1 MKLSSEMKS
10 LSEGIL
16 ASFKQRV
23 KESEDRVKNNAQFIN
38 EVHTTLDNFRQ
49 DRKKTAV
56 VISTNAKVL
65 RDNLKSGE
73 KVRLSAYNNLMSG
86 IRGTIG
92 SIQKDVSAIQSST
105 FNLLNEFGANRIQIA
120 TELENLFAQ
129 GQNDR
134 AENEKSRKED
144 EKLRIKSFGGLMKTI
159 NTDLKSINSEVLT
172 ILTNTNDLLAKFEKE
187 HQEMATDLHK
197 ELSKNLSERVEYTQS
212 LVNGFQES
220 LSEISK
226 KNKQLA
232 QEMRETLDNS
242 QKNIA
247 LSDVERIKNYDLT
260 INAIQASIKEIR
272 KGVNISMKG
281 TSKMIADFSTDRSLA
296 ATEWSKMKEEIRQI
310 QQNVVA
316 PTRNKEKT
324 KTKQVQK
331 VVKKVVKKVV
341 PNVVVETKA
350 ALIQE
355 NTVAPKPSQADK
367 KTSSV
372 MKSDTKTVAPA
383 AKSVEKIIAPV
394 SLEEKILLYIKSNSE
409 GVKVSEMEGPLKET
423 RMRLGFVAKKLLEL
437 GELRK
442 IDNLYYPK
450 K

>member
-1 MKLSSEMKS
+1 
-10 LSEGIL
+10 
-16 ASFKQRV
+16 
-23 KESEDRVKNNAQFIN
+23 
-38 EVHTTLDNFRQ
+38 
-49 DRKKTAV
+49 
-56 VISTNAKVL
+56 
-65 RDNLKSGE
+65 
-73 KVRLSAYNNLMSG
+73 
-86 IRGTIG
+86 
-92 SIQKDVSAIQSST
+92 
-105 FNLLNEFGANRIQIA
+105 
-120 TELENLFAQ
+120 
-129 GQNDR
+129 
-134 AENEKSRKED
+134 
-144 EKLRIKSFGGLMKTI
+144 MKTI

-172 ILTNTNDLLAKFEKE
+172 ILTNTNGLLAKFEKE
-187 HQEMATDLHK
+187 HQEMATDLHT

-247 LSDVERIKNYDLT
+247 LSDAERIKNYDLT
-260 INAIQASIKEIR
+260 INAIQASIREIR
-272 KGVNISMKG
+272 KGVNVSMKG

-316 PTRNKEKT
+316 PNRNKEKT
-324 KTKQVQK
+324 KTKQ
-331 VVKKVVKKVV
+331 VKKVVKKVV

-355 NTVAPKPSQADK
+355 NTVTPKPSKAEK
-367 KTSSV
+367 KNSSV
-372 MKSDTKTVAPA
+372 IKSDTKTVATA
-383 AKSVEKIIAPV
+383 VKSVEKIIAPV
-394 SLEEKILLYIKSNSE
+394 SLEEKILSYIKSNSE

-442 IDNLYYPK
+442 IDNLYYQK

>member
-16 ASFKQRV
+16 SSFKQRV

-49 DRKKTAV
+49 DRKKTAA

-65 RDNLKSGE
+65 RDTLKNGE

-86 IRGTIG
+86 IQGTIG
-92 SIQKDVSAIQSST
+92 TIQKDVSAIQSST
-105 FNLLNEFGANRIQIA
+105 FNLLNEFGTNRIQIV

-134 AENEKSRKED
+134 AEHEKSRKED
-144 EKLRIKSFGGLMKTI
+144 EKLRIKSFGELMKTI
-159 NTDLKSINSEVLT
+159 NTDLKSINSEVVS
-172 ILTNTNDLLAKFEKE
+172 ILTDTNGLLAKFGKE
-187 HQEMATDLHK
+187 HQEMATDLHE

-212 LVNGFQES
+212 LVNGFRES

-226 KNKQLA
+226 ENKQLA

-247 LSDVERIKNYDLT
+247 LSDAERIKNYDLT
-260 INAIQASIKEIR
+260 INAIQASIKDIR
-272 KGVNISMKG
+272 KSVNISMKG
-281 TSKMIADFSTDRSLA
+281 TSKMIADFSTNRSLA
-296 ATEWSKMKEEIRQI
+296 SAEWNKMKKEIHDI
-310 QQNVVA
+310 QQNVVDI
-316 PTRNKEKT
+316 TEHKEKT
-324 KTKQVQK
+324 EE
-331 VVKKVVKKVV
+331 V
-341 PNVVVETKA
+341 PNVVVPPKV
-350 ALIQE
+350 ALIKE
-355 NTVAPKPSQADK
+355 NTVTPKSSEVDK

-372 MKSDTKTVAPA
+372 IKPDAKTVESA
-383 AKSVEKIIAPV
+383 AKSVEKIVAPI
-394 SLEEKILLYIKSNSE
+394 SLEEKILSFIKINNK
-409 GVKVSEMEGPLKET
+409 GVKVSEMEKPLKET
-423 RMRLGFVAKKLLEL
+423 RMRLGFVSKKLLES

-442 IDNLYYPK
+442 IDNRYYPK
-450 K
+450 R

>member
-172 ILTNTNDLLAKFEKE
+172 ILTNTNGLLAKFEKE
-187 HQEMATDLHK
+187 HQEMATDLHT

-247 LSDVERIKNYDLT
+247 LSDAERIKNYDLT

-272 KGVNISMKG
+272 KGVNVSMKG

-316 PTRNKEKT
+316 PNRNKEKT
-324 KTKQVQK
+324 KTKQ
-331 VVKKVVKKVV
+331 VKKVVKKVV

-355 NTVAPKPSQADK
+355 NTVTPKPSQADK

-372 MKSDTKTVAPA
+372 IKSDTKTVAPA

-394 SLEEKILLYIKSNSE
+394 SLEEKILSYIKSNSE

>member
-16 ASFKQRV
+16 TSFKQRV

-49 DRKKTAV
+49 DRKKIAAV
-56 VISTNAKVL
+56 LSTNAKRL

-73 KVRLSAYNNLMSG
+73 KERLSTYNNLMSG
-86 IRGTIG
+86 IRVTIG
-92 SIQKDVSAIQSST
+92 SIQKDVSDIQSST
-105 FNLLNEFGANRIQIA
+105 FNLLNEFGANRAQIA
-120 TELENLFAQ
+120 IELENLFTQ

-134 AENEKSRKED
+134 AENNKSRIED

-159 NTDLKSINSEVLT
+159 NADLKSINSEVLT
-172 ILTNTNDLLAKFEKE
+172 ILTNTNGLLAKFEKE
-187 HQEMATDLHK
+187 HQEMSADLHT
-197 ELSKNLSERVEYTQS
+197 ELSKNLSERVEYTRS

-226 KNKQLA
+226 ENAQLA
-232 QEMRETLDNS
+232 KEMRETLANS
-242 QKNIA
+242 QENIA
-247 LSDVERIKNYDLT
+247 LSDVERIKNYNSV
-260 INAIQASIKEIR
+260 INAIQASIRDIR
-272 KGVNISMKG
+272 KGVSISMKG

-310 QQNVVA
+310 QQNVVG
-316 PTRNKEKT
+316 PTKIKTKT

-331 VVKKVVKKVV
+331 VV
-341 PNVVVETKA
+341 PNVVVDKKV

-355 NTVAPKPSQADK
+355 KTATPKPSEANK
-367 KTSSV
+367 KTSV
-372 MKSDTKTVAPA
+372 TAKPQAKKVEPA
-383 AKSVEKIIAPV
+383 VKKVEKIVAPL
-394 SLEEKILLYIKSNSE
+394 SLEEKILAYMKNNRE

-437 GELRK
+437 GQLRK

>member
-1 MKLSSEMKS
+1 MKVSSEMKS

-16 ASFKQRV
+16 TSFKQRV

-49 DRKKTAV
+49 DRNKVAAV
-56 VISTNAKVL
+56 LSTNAKKL

-73 KVRLSAYNNLMSG
+73 KDRLSNYNNLMSG
-86 IRGTIG
+86 IQVTIG
-92 SIQKDVSAIQSST
+92 SIQKDVSDIKSST
-105 FNLLNEFGANRIQIA
+105 INLLNEFGANRAQTAI
-120 TELENLFAQ
+120 ELENLFTQ

-134 AENEKSRKED
+134 AENNKSRIED

-159 NTDLKSINSEVLT
+159 NADLKSINSEVLT
-172 ILTNTNDLLAKFEKE
+172 ILTDTNGLLAKFKKE
-187 HQEMATDLHK
+187 HQEMATDLRT
-197 ELSKNLSERVEYTQS
+197 ELSKNLSERVEYTAS

-247 LSDVERIKNYDLT
+247 LSDAERIKNYDLT

-316 PTRNKEKT
+316 PKRNKENGI
-324 KTKQVQK
+324 TKQVQK
-331 VVKKVVKKVV
+331 VV
-341 PNVVVETKA
+341 PNVVVDTNA
-350 ALIQE
+350 ASIQE
-355 NTVAPKPSQADK
+355 NIVTPKPSEANE
-367 KTSSV
+367 KTSV
-372 MKSDTKTVAPA
+372 TDQSDAKKVEPAVKKAEKTMAPL
-383 AKSVEKIIAPV
+383 
-394 SLEEKILLYIKSNSE
+394 SLEDKILIYLKTNSQ
-409 GVKVSEMEGPLKET
+409 GVKVSDMEEPLKET
-423 RMRLGFVAKKLLEL
+423 RMRLGFVAKKLLQL
-437 GELRK
+437 GQIRK
-442 IDNLYYPK
+442 IDNRYYPK

>member
-16 ASFKQRV
+16 TSFKQRV

-49 DRKKTAV
+49 DRNKVAAV
-56 VISTNAKVL
+56 LSTNAKKL

-73 KVRLSAYNNLMSG
+73 KDRLSNYNNLMSG
-86 IRGTIG
+86 IQVTIG
-92 SIQKDVSAIQSST
+92 SIQKDVSDIKSST
-105 FNLLNEFGANRIQIA
+105 INLLNEFGANRAQTAI
-120 TELENLFAQ
+120 ELENLFTQ

-134 AENEKSRKED
+134 AENNKSRIED

-159 NTDLKSINSEVLT
+159 NADLKSINSEVLT
-172 ILTNTNDLLAKFEKE
+172 ILTDTNGLLAKFKKE
-187 HQEMATDLHK
+187 HQEMATDLRT
-197 ELSKNLSERVEYTQS
+197 ELSKNLSERVEYTAS

-247 LSDVERIKNYDLT
+247 LSDAERIKNYDLT

-316 PTRNKEKT
+316 PKRNKENGI
-324 KTKQVQK
+324 TKQVQK
-331 VVKKVVKKVV
+331 VV
-341 PNVVVETKA
+341 PNVVVDTNA
-350 ALIQE
+350 ASIQE
-355 NTVAPKPSQADK
+355 NIVTPKPSEANEKTLVTDQSDAK
-367 KTSSV
+367 KV
-372 MKSDTKTVAPA
+372 EPAVKKAEKTMAPL
-383 AKSVEKIIAPV
+383 
-394 SLEEKILLYIKSNSE
+394 SLEDKILIYLKTNSQ
-409 GVKVSEMEGPLKET
+409 GVKVSDMEEPLKET
-423 RMRLGFVAKKLLEL
+423 RMRLGFVAKKLLQL
-437 GELRK
+437 GQIRK
-442 IDNLYYPK
+442 IDNRYYPK